1 MEKERDYAEQLKEQ
15 GKTEEMVAYLEKVID
30 NGVDLNVNQAESY
43 IKFMV
48 ENNKN
53 DTVEK
58 FIEKV
63 EEKA

>member
-1 MEKERDYAEQLKEQ
+1 
-15 GKTEEMVAYLEKVID
+15 MVAYLEKVVD
-30 NGVDLNVNQAESY
+30 NGVDLSVNQAESY